1 MYIIQYKIFDQKQN
15 FISMTNYIIQLLS
28 NTTNHFPKISVFCS
42 VLTMWLTNP
51 GSINTSLLG
60 DLISLFLCKLISE
73 HQCTSEEI
81 ETKETMLSI
90 C

>member
-1 MYIIQYKIFDQKQN
+1 
-15 FISMTNYIIQLLS
+15 MTNYILQLLS
-28 NTTNHFPKISVFCS
+28 NTTNHFPQSAFFS
-42 VLTMWLTNP
+42 ALTMWLTNP

-60 DLISLFLCKLISE
+60 DLISLFLGKLISE